1 MSYKILRNYFD
12 DVKYPTELIA
22 DGLSLDEVQERCK
35 NPEASS
41 RTCKERENV
50 ARTERC
56 GRWFDGYEEE

>member
-1 MSYKILRNYFD
+1 MSYKVLRSYFD
-12 DVKYPTELIA
+12 DVNYPQELLA
-22 DGLSLDEVQERCK
+22 EGLTLDEAQQHCK

-41 RTCKERENV
+41 RTCKEPQNV